1 MSDAHWTWK
10 TDQTFPSETGAG
22 KRVLEEVLEQL
33 ERHSWFEQDIFGV
46 RLAME
51 EAIVNAIKHGNRH
64 DTDKNVRVECRL
76 SPSRF
81 WIQITDE
88 GPGFNPEAVPDCTQ
102 EEYIERDCGRGIM
115 LMRCFM
121 THVEYNQ
128 SGNTVVMEKHRNAE
142 AAAE

>member
-1 MSDAHWTWK
+1 MSDADWTWK
-10 TDQTFPSETGAG
+10 SDQTIPSETGAG

-33 ERHSWFEQDIFGV
+33 ERHSWVEQEIFGV

-64 DTDKNVRVECRL
+64 DIDKNVRVVCKL
-76 SPSRF
+76 SESRF

-88 GPGFNPEAVPDCTQ
+88 GPGFNPDAVPDCTAD
-102 EEYIERDCGRGIM
+102 EYIERDCGRGIM

-121 THVEYNQ
+121 THVAYSET
-128 SGNTVVMEKHRNAE
+128 GNTVVMEKHRDP
-142 AAAE
+142 AAAQ

>member
-1 MSDAHWTWK
+1 MSDADWTWQ

-22 KRVLEEVLEQL
+22 RRVLEEVLEQL

-64 DTDKNVRVECRL
+64 DAEKNVRVLCRL
-76 SPSRF
+76 SPTRF

-88 GPGFNPEAVPDCTQ
+88 GPGFRPDDVPDCTA

-121 THVEYNQ
+121 SHVEY
-128 SGNTVVMEKHRNAE
+128 SETGNTVVMEKVRQAE
-142 AAAE
+142 

>member
-1 MSDAHWTWK
+1 MSDADWTWN

-22 KRVLEEVLEQL
+22 RRVLEEVLEQL
-33 ERHSWFEQDIFGV
+33 ERHSWYEQEVFGV

-64 DTDKNVRVECRL
+64 DLDKNVHVTCRL
-76 SPSRF
+76 SPTRF

-88 GPGFNPEAVPDCTQ
+88 GPGFRPDDVPDCTA

-121 THVEYNQ
+121 THVEYKN
-128 SGNTVVMEKHRNAE
+128 SGNTVVMEKHRQSE
-142 AAAE
+142 